1 MLISYIV
8 LRQIVKT
15 LIGMVQVKF
24 SSSKFKCEN
33 GSYDQ
38 KKKRGNDLLN
48 V

>member
-24 SSSKFKCEN
+24 SSNKFKCEN
-33 GSYDQ
+33 RSYDQ
-38 KKKRGNDLLN
+38 KKKRGNGLLN